1 MKKDWTQNLWLL
13 GTWLFLGYVGTG
25 VMPKVF
31 THGLGGVEK
40 VSQNQ
45 YAVFSTAGGVTVGL
59 LIIFGLGWLKYF
71 KTTIRGEVPM
81 IAVSGFGTA
90 IVIVTTTLMYSF
102 AGVSVM
108 VAQVLMRGSVII
120 LMLSVDGIMIWRGLS
135 TTKITQNQYK
145 GVAAALAAIACAIF
159 APARPLKPG
168 QHAASFA
175 EILPTLL
182 AYIFLGYAIRLFV
195 QQLWKH
201 KKGQAAQ
208 DNRGFFAV
216 EQLFAV
222 ATLATV
228 AGYICFS
235 SSTAPGLVDAQ
246 QAFSHW
252 NWAAMV
258 SGVFFG
264 LVAVPSVFL
273 MMLKG
278 RTGTFGALLNRVT
291 TLIAGTI
298 STCALAMLFVGQNW
312 PTVYDWV
319 SFGLLLLALNYVGK
333 AAAEKTRPGVATSG
347 FARPTAQR

>member
-1 MKKDWTQNLWLL
+1 MRKDWTQHLWLL

-31 THGLGGVEK
+31 TYGLGGIEK

-45 YAVFSTAGGVTVGL
+45 YAVFSTAGGVTVSL
-59 LIIFGLGWLKYF
+59 LIVFGLGWLKYF
-71 KTTIRGEVPM
+71 KATIRGEVPM
-81 IAVSGFGTA
+81 IAASGFGTA
-90 IVIVTTTLMYSF
+90 VVIVTTTLMYSF
-102 AGVSVM
+102 KGVSVM

-120 LMLSVDGIMIWRGLS
+120 LMLGVDWIMIQRGLS
-135 TTKITQNQYK
+135 TSKITKTQYK
-145 GVAAALAAIACAIF
+145 GVAFALAAIACAIF
-159 APARPLKPG
+159 APARALKPG
-168 QHAASFA
+168 QHAATFV

-182 AYIFLGYAIRLFV
+182 AYICLGYAIRLFI
-195 QQLWKH
+195 QQLWKN

-222 ATLATV
+222 ATLAVV
-228 AGYICFS
+228 AAYICLS
-235 SSTAPGLVDAQ
+235 SSTAPDLVDAQ
-246 QAFSHW
+246 QALRHW
-252 NWAAMV
+252 NWSAMG

-278 RTGTFGALLNRVT
+278 RSGTFGALLNRVV

-298 STCALAMLFVGQNW
+298 ATCALAITFGQDW

-319 SFGLLLLALNYVGK
+319 SFGLLIVALHYVGK
-333 AAAEKTRPGVATSG
+333 AAAEKKASQTVAATSG
-347 FARPTAQR
+347 R

>member
-1 MKKDWTQNLWLL
+1 MRKDWTQNLWLL
-13 GTWLFLGYVGTG
+13 GTWLFLAYVGTG

-31 THGLGGVEK
+31 TYGLGGVDK

-45 YAVFSTAGGVTVGL
+45 YAIFSTAGGIIVGL
-59 LIIFGLGWLKYF
+59 LIVFGLGWLRHF
-71 KTTIRGEVPM
+71 KRTIPWEGTM
-81 IAVSGFGTA
+81 TCVSGFSTA
-90 IVIVTTTLMYSF
+90 VVIVTTTLMYTF
-102 AGVSVM
+102 KGVSVM

-120 LMLSVDGIMIWRGLS
+120 LMLGIDGIMIWRGLS
-135 TTKITQNQYK
+135 TTKITRTQYK
-145 GVAAALAAIACAIF
+145 GVAFALAAIALAIF

-168 QHAASFA
+168 QYAATFT

-182 AYIFLGYAIRLFV
+182 AYIFLGYAIRLFI

-201 KKGQAAQ
+201 KKGEAAQ

-222 ATLATV
+222 ATLV
-228 AGYICFS
+228 AVAVYICFS

-246 QAFSHW
+246 QAFKHW
-252 NWAAMV
+252 NGWAMV
-258 SGVFFG
+258 SGIFFG

-278 RTGTFGALLNRVT
+278 RTGTFGALLNRVV

-298 STCALAMLFVGQNW
+298 ATCALAIAVAGQNW

-319 SFGLLLLALNYVGK
+319 SFGLLLLALHYVGK
-333 AAAEKTRPGVATSG
+333 AAAEKKKAAVTLVRPAGAT
-347 FARPTAQR
+347 A

>member
-1 MKKDWTQNLWLL
+1 MQEKEERDWTQNLWLL
-13 GTWLFLGYVGTG
+13 GTWLFLAYVVTG
-25 VMPKVF
+25 VVPKMF
-31 THGLGGVEK
+31 TYGLGGVEK

-45 YAVFSTAGGVTVGL
+45 YAVFSTAGGVTVGM
-59 LIIFGLGWLKYF
+59 LIILGLGWLRYF
-71 KTTIRGEVPM
+71 RSSFRGEVSM
-81 IAVSGFGTA
+81 IAASGFGTA
-90 IVIVTTTLMYSF
+90 VVIVTTTLMYSF
-102 AGVSVM
+102 KGVSVM

-120 LMLSVDGIMIWRGLS
+120 LMLGVDWVMIWQGLS
-135 TTKITQNQYK
+135 KERITKTQYK
-145 GVAAALAAIACAIF
+145 GVAFALAAIACAIF

-168 QHAASFA
+168 QHAATFT

-195 QQLWKH
+195 QQFWKH
-201 KKGQAAQ
+201 KKGPAAQ

-222 ATLATV
+222 ATLAVV
-228 AGYICFS
+228 AGYIYFS

-246 QAFSHW
+246 QAFHHW
-252 NWAAMV
+252 NWSAMW

-273 MMLKG
+273 MMLKC
-278 RTGTFGALLNRVT
+278 RPGTFGALLNRVV

-298 STCALAMLFVGQNW
+298 ATCALAIFFAGQNW

-319 SFGLLLLALNYVGK
+319 SFGLLLVALHYVGK
-333 AAAEKTRPGVATSG
+333 AAAEKKAAAT
-347 FARPTAQR
+347 A